1 MTVQPTYFEPLA
13 GPPGLAAV
21 IEVPLSIAPM
31 MDRTDRHYR
40 YFMRQITRHTLF
52 YTEMVTAQA
61 IVHGDR
67 DHLLGFTP
75 LEQPLVLQVGGDDPP
90 MLATSVRAAATFGYD
105 AVNLNVGCPSDRV
118 RSGNFGA
125 CLMAQ
130 PEQVADCV
138 AAMMAASPL
147 PVSVKHRIGID
158 DLDRYE
164 DMANFVSTVAQT
176 GCRHFTVHA
185 RKAWLQGLSPKDN
198 RTVPPLRYG
207 DVHRLKQDF
216 PHLWIEINGGLTD
229 LEQVAEQ
236 LGPVDGVMVG
246 RAAYDYP
253 YRFAEVDRRFWQA
266 DTPPPSRQQ
275 VVEAMLPYIDH
286 WVRQG
291 LKLNKITRHMLML
304 FAGQPGSRL
313 WRQILTEESC
323 KAGAGVDVVQQ
334 AMGAVQRQDAIQV
347 QLGQVQLGQVQLGQ
361 VQLGRNAQPLA
372 TWS

>member
-1 MTVQPTYFEPLA
+1 MTEMRGSMTVQPRPINQASRATA
-13 GPPGLAAV
+13 

-40 YFMRQITRHTLF
+40 FFMRQITRHTLL

-61 IVHGDR
+61 ILHGDR
-67 DHLLGFTP
+67 DHLLGFTAI
-75 LEQPLVLQVGGDDPP
+75 ESPLVLQVGGDDPRL
-90 MLATSVRAAATFGYD
+90 LAISARAAADFGYD
-105 AVNLNVGCPSDRV
+105 AINLNVGCPSDRV

-130 PEQVADCV
+130 PERVAEGV

-158 DLDRYE
+158 DRDRYE
-164 DMANFVSTVAQT
+164 DMATFVNVVAQT

-216 PHLWIEINGGLTD
+216 PHLWIEINGGLTRLD
-229 LEQVAEQ
+229 QVRDQ
-236 LGPVDGVMVG
+236 LGQVDGVMIG
-246 RAAYDYP
+246 RAAYDNP
-253 YRFAEVDRRFWQA
+253 YLLSQVDQSFFAAREA
-266 DTPPPSRQQ
+266 SPSREQ
-275 VVEAMLPYIDH
+275 VAEAMLPYIDY
-286 WVRQG
+286 WVRRG
-291 LKLNKITRHMLML
+291 LKLNKMTRHMLML

-313 WRQILTEESC
+313 WKQILTEGSC
-323 KAGAGVDVVQQ
+323 RPGAGVEIVQQ
-334 AMGAVQRQDAIQV
+334 ALTAVQHQGEV
-347 QLGQVQLGQVQLGQ
+347 QAQLRSLV
-361 VQLGRNAQPLA
+361 
-372 TWS
+372 

>member
-1 MTVQPTYFEPLA
+1 VTNKSGFIDTETKALPDQRPGEAAITVP
-13 GPPGLAAV
+13 
-21 IEVPLSIAPM
+21 ISIAPM

-40 YFMRQITRHTLF
+40 YFMRQITQCTLL

-75 LEQPLVLQVGGDDPP
+75 AERPLVLQVGGDDPT
-90 MLATSVRAAATFGYD
+90 MLVASVRAAADFGYD
-105 AVNLNVGCPSDRV
+105 AINLNVGCPSDRV

-130 PEQVADCV
+130 PNRVADCV

-147 PVSVKHRIGID
+147 PVSVKHRIGVD

-164 DMANFVSTVAQT
+164 DMVHFVDTVAQV
-176 GCRHFTVHA
+176 GCRYFTVHA

-198 RTVPPLRYG
+198 RTVPPLRYH
-207 DVHRLKQDF
+207 DVYRLKGAF

-229 LEQVAEQ
+229 LDQVTEQ
-236 LGPVDGVMVG
+236 LTQVDGVMIG
-246 RAAYDYP
+246 RAAYDHP
-253 YRFAEVDRRFWQA
+253 YLFSAVDDRFWPA
-266 DTPPPSRQQ
+266 NRWSSNRPVPTRQQ
-275 VVEAMLPYIDH
+275 VVDAMLPYIDA
-286 WVRQG
+286 WVTRG

-313 WRQILTEESC
+313 WKQILTTESSR
-323 KAGAGVDVVQQ
+323 AGAGVEVVQRALAAVLRQGEIQ
-334 AMGAVQRQDAIQV
+334 A
-347 QLGQVQLGQVQLGQ
+347 QLG
-361 VQLGRNAQPLA
+361 NLA
-372 TWS
+372 DSLVVRS